1 MIKIIDKLKRVFKV
15 NGAIKNIKA
24 HKNVALNI
32 DKRATLKID
41 HKKLILG
48 AVWDAKDPFKS
59 LFCLREGATIIVKNK
74 FKIYSGAKVYVN
86 KNATL
91 SLGSGYIN
99 HNLNLS
105 CFQSIEIGEQVAI
118 SENVTIRDSDNHQIV
133 GSEKK
138 MTQPV
143 KIGNKVWIGMNVTI
157 LKGVTI
163 ADGAVIAAG
172 SVVNNDVPEN
182 CLVAGVPARVIKKN
196 MVWE

>member
-1 MIKIIDKLKRVFKV
+1 MIKVIGKLKKVFKV
-15 NGAIKNIKA
+15 NETLENVRV
-24 HKNVALNI
+24 HKNVALSI
-32 DKRATLKID
+32 DKRVTLKIEP
-41 HKKLILG
+41 KKLILG
-48 AVWDAKDPFKS
+48 AVWDAIDPFKS
-59 LFCLREGATIIVKNK
+59 LFCLREGATLIVKNK
-74 FKIYSGAKVYVN
+74 FRIYSGAKVYIN

-133 GSEKK
+133 GSEKE

-163 ADGAVIAAG
+163 GDGAIIAAG
-172 SVVNNDVPEN
+172 SVVTNNVPEN
-182 CLVAGVPARVIKKN
+182 CIVAGVPARVIKKS